1 MKLDPK
7 TIRVLSRLT
16 DRMDLVR
23 KSPHRYEIDPDDQA
37 ALVPVA
43 EQLEAR
49 LAAIRIIKAG

>member
-16 DRMDLVR
+16 DRMDLIR
-23 KSPHRYEIDPDDQA
+23 KSPHRYEIDADDLT